1 MHFHVPKPL
10 HGWRE
15 FVGEVAIIVI
25 GVLIALG
32 AEQLVEIQ
40 HWRHA
45 VRDTDQ
51 RVRQDLR
58 YDLANA
64 YERSAID
71 PCLRPRL
78 AELRDELLS
87 GGPNWPGSRAR
98 FANDLYKSGFP
109 SVYRTPDRPWV
120 EASWLTA
127 LNSDVLSHFDPARV
141 QQFALLFDEVTSLER
156 TQGEEV
162 DTATTLG
169 DLAFAGP
176 ITPAERRA
184 NLKVVAK
191 LDALDAR
198 MLFQA
203 QVLLKDARL
212 AGLTP
217 DPKGVRQSIDQQ
229 RSYRGN
235 CVAEPQLK
243 SG

>member
-1 MHFHVPKPL
+1 MCL
-10 HGWRE
+10 
-15 FVGEVAIIVI
+15 AI
-25 GVLIALG
+25 
-32 AEQLVEIQ
+32 
-40 HWRHA
+40 
-45 VRDTDQ
+45 
-51 RVRQDLR
+51 
-58 YDLANA
+58 
-64 YERSAID
+64 S
-71 PCLRPRL
+71 
-78 AELRDELLS
+78 
-87 GGPNWPGSRAR
+87 
-98 FANDLYKSGFP
+98 
-109 SVYRTPDRPWV
+109 
-120 EASWLTA
+120 
-127 LNSDVLSHFDPARV
+127 DPARV

-212 AGLTP
+212 SGLTP